1 MSFLLLFFPKT
12 SINVFQTWERRTREE
27 FVAAAEKYKNART
40 RKDATNLLK
49 ANGVRWSELLRLPY
63 WDPTR
68 FVVIDVMH
76 NLFLNVV
83 EFHIREV
90 LQLEAAPEQLPAASP
105 DEMVVARKIWADGN
119 ATAAQLGKLKV
130 PALIGLC
137 AENNASLPEP
147 ERKNGLK
154 KKEIIAALTVCS
166 IVFAF

>member
-83 EFHIREV
+83 EFHI
-90 LQLEAAPEQLPAASP
+90 
-105 DEMVVARKIWADGN
+105 
-119 ATAAQLGKLKV
+119 
-130 PALIGLC
+130 
-137 AENNASLPEP
+137 
-147 ERKNGLK
+147 
-154 KKEIIAALTVCS
+154 
-166 IVFAF
+166 